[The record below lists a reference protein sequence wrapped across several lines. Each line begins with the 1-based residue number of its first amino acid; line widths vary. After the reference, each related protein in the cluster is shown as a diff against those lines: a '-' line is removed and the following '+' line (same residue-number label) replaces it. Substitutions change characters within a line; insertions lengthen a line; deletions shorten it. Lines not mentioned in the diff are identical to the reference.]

1 MNDRIALWIAGLGLI
16 AAASSAGAQEHAR
29 FENLGVPVT
38 KAMLMATAVG
48 PDATG
53 KKELLYFDF
62 AQTGSTLLL
71 VAVDPDTGEARQYKA
86 PVGPGAWALVRGPDE
101 KMYLGTWESGYI
113 LRFDPQAPEKGLEV
127 IGKPSE
133 TETYI
138 WQYAIGKDGK
148 LYGCTYGHAKLVSY
162 DPKTDRMEDL
172 GRTDDTQMYTRSV
185 ACGPTGKIYT
195 GIGYGRANLV
205 AYDPA
210 TRSHIS
216 ILPEKY
222 RTENSA
228 SVHLGADGH
237 VYAHC
242 GSQAFRVEDLCLVPI
257 PADTVVKPA
266 GLALRDGRTVTVGE
280 ITAETGSFTLT
291 DPKTGAATTRTF
303 RYQGDGSLL
312 FVLGLGP
319 DEKVYGSTAMP
330 LEMFVHDPAT
340 GANRHLGNPTSVNG
354 ELYSMLTWRDRLY
367 VCAYPGGYLSVYD
380 PKRPFRFGTD
390 PGDNPRGFGA
400 LGDGHLRPRAMALGP
415 DNRLYIGSL
424 PPYGE
429 LGGAMAVFDLLAE
442 KVVANYRNLVTNQSI
457 VALACEPKTGLIF
470 GGSSVTGGGGTTAI
484 EKEARFFAFDPAR
497 GRKVFEAA
505 LEPGLAGYP
514 AICSAQGKVYV
525 AAGKH
530 LLAFDPQDM
539 RVVQTIALPG
549 TPLDISLGRHP
560 DGLIWGLTARSVFAV
575 DPSTGE
581 VAVIANAPVP
591 IRCGFALRDDAIYF
605 GSSAHLWRYRL
616 R

>member
-1 MNDRIALWIAGLGLI
+1 MKDRIPLWIAGLGLI
-16 AAASSAGAQEHAR
+16 AAASSAGAGEDAR

-62 AQTGSTLLL
+62 AQTGSTLFL

-101 KMYLGTWESGYI
+101 KMYLGTWESGCI
-113 LRFDPQAPEKGLEV
+113 LRFDPQAPDKGLEV

-148 LYGCTYGHAKLVSY
+148 LYGCTYGNAKLVSY
-162 DPKTDRMEDL
+162 DPKTGRMQDL
-172 GRTDDTQMYTRSV
+172 GRMDDTQMYTRSV

-195 GIGYGRANLV
+195 GIGYGRANVV

-216 ILPEKY
+216 ILQEKY
-222 RTENSA
+222 RTQNSA
-228 SVHLGADGH
+228 SVHLGADGQ

-242 GSQAFRVEDLCLVPI
+242 GNHAFRVEDLSLVPI

-266 GLALRDGRTVTVGE
+266 GLALCDGRTVTVGE

-291 DPKTGAATTRTF
+291 DPKTGTATTRTF

-312 FVLGLGP
+312 FVVGLGP

-354 ELYSMLTWRDRLY
+354 ELYSMLAWR
-367 VCAYPGGYLSVYD
+367 
-380 PKRPFRFGTD
+380 
-390 PGDNPRGFGA
+390 
-400 LGDGHLRPRAMALGP
+400 
-415 DNRLYIGSL
+415 
-424 PPYGE
+424 
-429 LGGAMAVFDLLAE
+429 
-442 KVVANYRNLVTNQSI
+442 
-457 VALACEPKTGLIF
+457 
-470 GGSSVTGGGGTTAI
+470 
-484 EKEARFFAFDPAR
+484 
-497 GRKVFEAA
+497 
-505 LEPGLAGYP
+505 GLAGYP

-525 AAGKH
+525 AAGNR
-530 LLAFDPQDM
+530 LLAFDPRDM
-539 RVVQTIALPG
+539 RVVQTIVLPD

-581 VAVIANAPVP
+581 VAVKAEAPVP

-605 GSSAHLWRYRL
+605 GSSAHLWRYRF